1 MEKDKALTIIRLL
14 AQGFDPLTGE
24 QLPREHLV
32 NQGDCV
38 RALAAA
44 VTALE
49 TPEPKPGRDK
59 PKNQGKPWT
68 KEDDIEIRALFE
80 KGIPVG
86 KLASHFSRSRSGI
99 KARLRLLGLIERES
113 RLDD

>member
-1 MEKDKALTIIRLL
+1 MEKQEALRIIRLL
-14 AQGFDPLTGE
+14 SEGFDPLIGE

-49 TPEPKPGRDK
+49 TFEPKSIKHK
-59 PKNQGKPWT
+59 PKNHGKPWT
-68 KEDDIEIRALFE
+68 KEDDIEIRAMFE
-80 KGIPVG
+80 EGMPVG
-86 KLASHFSRSRSGI
+86 KLAPHFSRSRSGI
-99 KARLRLLGLIERES
+99 KARLVLLGLIERKS
-113 RLDD
+113 HLDG